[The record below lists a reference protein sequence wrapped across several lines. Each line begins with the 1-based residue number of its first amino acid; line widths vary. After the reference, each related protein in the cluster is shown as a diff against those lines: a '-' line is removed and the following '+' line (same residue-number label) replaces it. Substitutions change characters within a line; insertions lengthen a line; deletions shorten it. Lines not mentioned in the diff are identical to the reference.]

1 MTNIKER
8 SKWTE
13 ERLDQLLTEPDNGL
27 IKDLQT
33 IDGDI
38 MLIGAG
44 GKMGSTLS
52 IMARRALDM
61 VGDKRKVIAVSRFTD
76 PAKSKILTDNGVE
89 IISCDLLDFGA
100 VDSLPKSPNVIFMAG
115 RKFGTTGQE
124 AATWAMNA
132 MVPSLVARHFRDS
145 RIVVFSSGNIYP
157 LVKASTGGCDES
169 VAPVPIGE
177 YAMST
182 LARERVFEHAAK
194 EWGTKVLMYRLN
206 FAVDL
211 RYGVLN
217 DIAQQI
223 LAEQPIELGVP
234 AFNVIWQ
241 GYASSVALRSLLLA
255 DSPAKVLNVTGS
267 ETVSVRYAAKMLAK
281 HLSREVSFVGTE
293 DELGFLSNSAQCY
306 ELFGPSPVGISQLIR
321 WQAEWLM
328 DGGRSL
334 GLPTHFEQSGGKF

>member
-1 MTNIKER
+1 M
-8 SKWTE
+8 S
-13 ERLDQLLTEPDNGL
+13 
-27 IKDLQT
+27 
-33 IDGDI
+33 
-38 MLIGAG
+38 
-44 GKMGSTLS
+44 
-52 IMARRALDM
+52 
-61 VGDKRKVIAVSRFTD
+61 
-76 PAKSKILTDNGVE
+76 
-89 IISCDLLDFGA
+89 
-100 VDSLPKSPNVIFMAG
+100 
-115 RKFGTTGQE
+115 
-124 AATWAMNA
+124 A

-223 LAEQPIELGVP
+223 LADQPIELGVP
-234 AFNVIWQ
+234 VFNVIWQ

-267 ETVSVRYAAKMLAK
+267 ETVSVRYAAKTLAK
-281 HLSREVSFVGTE
+281 HLGREVSFVGTE
-293 DELGFLSNSAQCY
+293 DELSFLSNSARCY

-321 WQAEWLM
+321 WQSRVAYGW
-328 DGGRSL
+328 R
-334 GLPTHFEQSGGKF
+334 PQSGLRRTLNSPVASSKSGSLREERNFRRQERKFCEEYRRIIWLLKIMCPGVWESSDGTVILAIPLLE